1 MMHFLSF
8 FDYFSTSSVFDYED
22 DALVLEILSR
32 KKNEAEMI
40 SNRTVVRGD
49 GRKRKSMIRMAE
61 FSHNLVES
69 VQDSSNIDKLMVK
82 E

>member
-49 GRKRKSMIRMAE
+49 GRA
-61 FSHNLVES
+61 
-69 VQDSSNIDKLMVK
+69 
-82 E
+82 